1 MKNRYSKIRMFF
13 QECPVSFCPL
23 CRLDRK
29 VRKIRIRGLCS
40 KSIFNSDYIMTMAP
54 EGNVRYMGQYTSSIL
69 YNKANKQWE
78 WYDQKDNSSIA
89 TR

>member
-1 MKNRYSKIRMFF
+1 
-13 QECPVSFCPL
+13 
-23 CRLDRK
+23 
-29 VRKIRIRGLCS
+29 
-40 KSIFNSDYIMTMAP
+40 MTMAP